1 MYLGLAELLDEY
13 KIPLDENGN
22 PDFSRIKIQ
31 EELIIASKQEDTR
44 NEMVNLLSNA
54 VMEKYNC
61 SEDEVYKYWDDYK
74 KDLKL

>member
-13 KIPLDENGN
+13 KIPLDENDN
-22 PDFSRIKIQ
+22 PDYSKIKVQ

-44 NEMVNLLSNA
+44 NEMVSLLSNA
-54 VMEKYNC
+54 IMEKYSCN
-61 SEDEVYKYWDDYK
+61 ENDVYKYWDDYK

>member
-22 PDFSRIKIQ
+22 PDYSKIKVQ

-44 NEMVNLLSNA
+44 NEMVSLLSNA
-54 VMEKYNC
+54 VMKKYNC
-61 SEDEVYKYWDDYK
+61 SEDDVYKYWDSYK
-74 KDLKL
+74 KYLKL